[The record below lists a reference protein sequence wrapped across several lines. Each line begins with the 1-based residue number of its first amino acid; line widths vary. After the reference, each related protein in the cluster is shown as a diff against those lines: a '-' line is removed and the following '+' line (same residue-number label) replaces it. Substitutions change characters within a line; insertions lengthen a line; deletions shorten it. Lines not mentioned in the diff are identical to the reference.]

1 MPDSFFKDMGRGTW
15 YVGFI
20 MLTLTFGIL
29 AGLALIPVFMWY
41 ERRRLE
47 ASIELHTRL
56 GRAFREAAMRNAAK
70 RNGESS

>member
-1 MPDSFFKDMGRGTW
+1 MKDFHFPDMGRGTW

-41 ERRRLE
+41 EGRRFEL
-47 ASIELHTRL
+47 SFELHTRA
-56 GRAFREAAMRNAAK
+56 GKAFREEAMRNAAK